1 MRDILT
7 VTLNP
12 ALDLATSA
20 FQVRPNEKLRC
31 AQPHPDPGGGGLNV
45 ARAVHQLGGTARPFV
60 ALGGNTGS
68 VVKQL
73 LENAGLD
80 IIVHDAPGDTR
91 QSLAV
96 TDLSTSEQFRFM
108 LAGPDWNAAQLQAM
122 RISLAAIAKPNG
134 FIVLSGSGP
143 NGASPNLYAE
153 ICQDLSQID
162 AEILIDTSGPPLAH
176 LAAGQDRPP
185 FLLRMDQHEA
195 ETLARRPLVT
205 RKDSADFAKHLV
217 DQGAARTVIVARG
230 RDGSVLADGQQQL
243 RVNAANI
250 EVRSR
255 VGAGDSFIGGF
266 TMALARDL
274 PLGEAFRHGAAAASA
289 ACMTEGT
296 QLCLLPDFQAVLPLT
311 QIETL

>member
-20 FQVRPNEKLRC
+20 PQVRPNEKLRC
-31 AQPHPDPGGGGLNV
+31 TQPDPDPGGGGLNV
-45 ARAVHQLGGTARPFV
+45 ARAIHQLGGTARPFV
-60 ALGGNTGS
+60 ALGGNTGDT
-68 VVKQL
+68 VQQL
-73 LENAGLD
+73 LEKAGLD
-80 IIVHDAPGDTR
+80 IIAYDAPGDTR

-122 RISLAAIAKPNG
+122 RMSLVSVTQPNG
-134 FIVLSGSGP
+134 FVVLSGSGP
-143 NGASPNLYAE
+143 NGAAPDLYAE
-153 ICQDLSQID
+153 ICQDLSQTD
-162 AEILIDTSGPPLAH
+162 AEILIDTSGPALAH

-185 FLLRMDQHEA
+185 FMLRMDQREA

-205 RKDSADFAKHLV
+205 RKDSADFAKYLV

-243 RVNAANI
+243 RVNAANV

-255 VGAGDSFIGGF
+255 VGAGDSFLGGL

-274 PLGEAFRHGAAAASA
+274 PMEDAFRYGAAAASA

-296 QLCLLPDFQAVLPLT
+296 QLCLLSDFENVLLQT